1 MSDKYAR
8 QTDALILKMLQT
20 LFIYSIVFSP
30 IFIGYKMW
38 NHPDEETR
46 QSNQAIVTVL
56 TIVTSPFWMAFW
68 IVACGARK

>member
-1 MSDKYAR
+1 MSDRCAP
-8 QTDALILKMLQT
+8 QTDALILKIFQL
-20 LFIYSIVFSP
+20 LFIYFIVFSP
-30 IFIGYKMW
+30 IYIAYKMW